1 MIKINGL
8 HKTYGNNEVLTDINL
23 AFSKGYVYGIVGE
36 NGAGKTTLFRCIAGL
51 ESYTGTIISDL
62 NPLKNHLGLLLT
74 DPFFF
79 SKMTG
84 KEYIRLL
91 CNARGK
97 TNIRIDEKNIFNLP
111 LDQYA
116 STYSTGMKKKLAITA
131 ILLQENAYF
140 IFDEPF
146 NGVDIQSNM
155 ILTEIILKLKAL
167 NKIVIISSHIFSTLS
182 DTCDEIHLLRKGAQI
197 KSVQKSAF
205 KDLEQEMKAFTIGN
219 SIEKLDLK

>member
-8 HKTYGNNEVLTDINL
+8 HKTYGNNEVLIDINL
-23 AFSKGYVYGIVGE
+23 AFSKGKVYGIVGE

-146 NGVDIQSNM
+146 NGVDIQSNI
-155 ILTEIILKLKAL
+155 ILTEIILKLKEL

>member
-1 MIKINGL
+1 
-8 HKTYGNNEVLTDINL
+8 
-23 AFSKGYVYGIVGE
+23 
-36 NGAGKTTLFRCIAGL
+36 
-51 ESYTGTIISDL
+51 
-62 NPLKNHLGLLLT
+62 
-74 DPFFF
+74 
-79 SKMTG
+79 MTG

-146 NGVDIQSNM
+146 NGVDIQSNI
-155 ILTEIILKLKAL
+155 ILTEIILKLKEL
-167 NKIVIISSHIFSTLS
+167 NKIILISSHIFSTLS

-197 KSVQKSAF
+197 KSVQKDAF
-205 KDLEQEMKAFTIGN
+205 KDLEQEMRAFTIGN